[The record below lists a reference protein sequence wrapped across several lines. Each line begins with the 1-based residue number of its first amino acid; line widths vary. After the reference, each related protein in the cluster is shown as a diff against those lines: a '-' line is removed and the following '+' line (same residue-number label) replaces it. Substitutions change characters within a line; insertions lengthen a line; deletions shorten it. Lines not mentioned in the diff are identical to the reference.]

1 MRKFLKIFP
10 GILIF
15 ISIGKGNVV
24 AQNSATEK
32 LSLSAMIDSII
43 KLNPAIIMYDAN
55 ENVGGIQLF
64 APSVCACMDFTFAS
78 YMIIAGFNFMIES
91 IIAERDNFSIAE
103 F

>member
-15 ISIGKGNVV
+15 ISIGKENVV

-43 KLNPAIIMYDAN
+43 KLNPAIIMYDAK
-55 ENVGGIQLF
+55 VKSIQAQTEGAKSWMPPTFSF
-64 APSVCACMDFTFAS
+64 AHRT
-78 YMIIAGFNFMIES
+78 
-91 IIAERDNFSIAE
+91 
-103 F
+103 